1 MAVSPARTVAFEIL
15 LRVEREGA
23 YAAELLHSER
33 LAKLSSRDHG
43 LSTELVMGVLRW
55 QSLLDQRLAA
65 ASSEKLER
73 LDGEVLAAL
82 RLGVYQ
88 LQFLSRVPAH
98 AAIFESVELV
108 KAARKRSAA
117 PFVNAVLRTIAG
129 GGAKDALSEI
139 GKSADSIALARNAA
153 HPVWLVERW
162 TKHYGLEAARQIC
175 THHQTVPDTA
185 IHIHNDQSNA
195 ELAAAGV
202 QLSPGRLLSAARR
215 VLGGDVTGTRAY
227 REGRVSIQDEASQLV
242 ALLTG
247 RGETILDCCAAPG
260 SKTALLARRNPRAKV
275 FATEL
280 HPHRARLLQSLSR
293 LPNVH
298 VVAADARHLPF
309 SRAFDRIL
317 ADVPCSG
324 TGTLARNPEIKWRLK
339 AEDLHDLPS
348 RQAAILKSALRQLAI
363 GGRLIYSTCSLEREE
378 NEAVVEA
385 ALDGTVEFK
394 VADFKGELEQ
404 LRLAG
409 ELSTGL
415 DVASLLT
422 GPYLRTIPGV
432 HPCDGFFAAM
442 IERGSSMER
451 RASRPPRPAAA
462 RERPALH
469 EPSLADFEIH
479 RAASHDFL
487 SWRRSLGHDHA
498 RCAGPGDRRRHNWRG
513 LRLEGRGRRRKHAN
527 STDPDAGVL

>member
-1 MAVSPARTVAFEIL
+1 MPVSPARSVAFEIL
-15 LRVEREGA
+15 LRVDREES
-23 YAAELLHSER
+23 YATELLYSDR

-43 LSTELVMGVLRW
+43 LATELVMGVLRW

-65 ASSEKLER
+65 ASSQKLER

-129 GGAKDALSEI
+129 GGAKDVLSEI
-139 GKSADSIALARNAA
+139 GKSPDSITLAENAA

-162 TKHYGLEAARQIC
+162 TDRYGLEAARQIC
-175 THHQTVPDTA
+175 TYDQTVPDTA
-185 IHIHNDQSNA
+185 IHIHDDQSSANQA
-195 ELAAAGV
+195 DVELSGADV
-202 QLSPGRLLSAARR
+202 QLSPGRLLSAARH
-215 VLGGDVTGTRAY
+215 VLAGDVTGTRAHQ
-227 REGRVSIQDEASQLV
+227 EGRVSIQDEASQLV
-242 ALLTG
+242 ALLAG
-247 RGETILDCCAAPG
+247 RGERILDCCAAPG

-280 HPHRARLLQSLSR
+280 HPHRARLLQNLSR
-293 LPNVH
+293 LPHVH

-309 SRAFDRIL
+309 SCAFDRIL

-339 AEDLHDLPS
+339 AEDLHDLQL
-348 RQAAILKSALRQLAI
+348 RQVAILKSALAQLAI
-363 GGRLIYSTCSLEREE
+363 GGRLVYSPCSLEREE

-394 VADFKGELEQ
+394 VADLKEELEQ
-404 LRLAG
+404 LRQAG
-409 ELSTGL
+409 KLSTGL

-442 IERGSSMER
+442 IERG
-451 RASRPPRPAAA
+451 
-462 RERPALH
+462 
-469 EPSLADFEIH
+469 
-479 RAASHDFL
+479 
-487 SWRRSLGHDHA
+487 
-498 RCAGPGDRRRHNWRG
+498 
-513 LRLEGRGRRRKHAN
+513 
-527 STDPDAGVL
+527 

>member
-1 MAVSPARTVAFEIL
+1 MPVSAARSVAFEIL
-15 LRVEREGA
+15 LRVEREES
-23 YAAELLHSER
+23 YAAELLHSAP

-43 LSTELVMGVLRW
+43 LATELVMGVLRW

-65 ASSEKLER
+65 ASSQKLER

-82 RLGVYQ
+82 RLSVYQ

-129 GGAKDALSEI
+129 AGTEDILAEDVLSEI
-139 GKSADSIALARNAA
+139 SKSPDSITLARNAA
-153 HPVWLVERW
+153 HPPWLVARW
-162 TKHYGLEAARQIC
+162 IEHYGLEAARQIC
-175 THHQTVPDTA
+175 THDQTVPDTA
-185 IHIHNDQSNA
+185 IHIHVDLSNNDQSHDDQTDVD
-195 ELAAAGV
+195 LAAAGV

-215 VLGGDVTGTRAY
+215 VIAGDVTITRAY
-227 REGRVSIQDEASQLV
+227 QEGRVSIQDEASQLV
-242 ALLTG
+242 ALLAG

-260 SKTALLARRNPRAKV
+260 GKTALMARRNPRAKV

-309 SRAFDRIL
+309 SCAFDRIL
-317 ADVPCSG
+317 VDVPCSG

-339 AEDLHDLPS
+339 AKDLHDLQS
-348 RQAAILKSALRQLAI
+348 RQVAILKSALAQLAI
-363 GGRLIYSTCSLEREE
+363 GGRLVYSTCSLEREE

-385 ALDGTVEFK
+385 ALDGTAEFK
-394 VADFKGELEQ
+394 VADLKGELEQ
-404 LRLAG
+404 LRQSG
-409 ELSTGL
+409 ELFPGL
-415 DVASLLT
+415 DIRSLLA

-442 IERGSSMER
+442 IER
-451 RASRPPRPAAA
+451 
-462 RERPALH
+462 
-469 EPSLADFEIH
+469 
-479 RAASHDFL
+479 
-487 SWRRSLGHDHA
+487 
-498 RCAGPGDRRRHNWRG
+498 
-513 LRLEGRGRRRKHAN
+513 K
-527 STDPDAGVL
+527 

>member
-1 MAVSPARTVAFEIL
+1 MPVSPARSVAFEIL
-15 LRVEREGA
+15 LRVEREES
-23 YAAELLHSER
+23 YPAELLHSER
-33 LAKLSSRDHG
+33 LVKLSSRDHG
-43 LSTELVMGVLRW
+43 LATELVMGVLRW

-65 ASSEKLER
+65 ASSQKLDR

-129 GGAKDALSEI
+129 AGAEDIVAEDVLSEI
-139 GKSADSIALARNAA
+139 SKSPDSITLAQNAA

-162 TKHYGLEAARQIC
+162 IEHYGIEAARQIC
-175 THHQTVPDTA
+175 THDQMVPDTA
-185 IHIHNDQSNA
+185 IHTHDDRSSDGQSHDDQA
-195 ELAAAGV
+195 DTELTAVGV

-215 VLGGDVTGTRAY
+215 VLAGDVTGTRAY
-227 REGRVSIQDEASQLV
+227 QEGRVSIQDEASQLV
-242 ALLTG
+242 ALLAG
-247 RGETILDCCAAPG
+247 RGETIVDSAILDCCAAPG

-280 HPHRARLLQSLSR
+280 HPHRARLLQNLSR

-298 VVAADARHLPF
+298 LVAADARHLPF
-309 SRAFDRIL
+309 SCAFDRIL

-324 TGTLARNPEIKWRLK
+324 TGTLARNPEIKWRIK
-339 AEDLHDLPS
+339 AEDLHDLQS
-348 RQAAILKSALRQLAI
+348 RQVAILKSALTQLAM
-363 GGRLIYSTCSLEREE
+363 GGRLVYSTCSLEHEE

-385 ALDGTVEFK
+385 ALNGTAEFK
-394 VADFKGELEQ
+394 IIDFKGELEQ
-404 LRLAG
+404 LRLSG
-409 ELSTGL
+409 EMCWK
-415 DVASLLT
+415 DIASLLA

-442 IERGSSMER
+442 IERR
-451 RASRPPRPAAA
+451 
-462 RERPALH
+462 
-469 EPSLADFEIH
+469 
-479 RAASHDFL
+479 
-487 SWRRSLGHDHA
+487 
-498 RCAGPGDRRRHNWRG
+498 
-513 LRLEGRGRRRKHAN
+513 
-527 STDPDAGVL
+527 